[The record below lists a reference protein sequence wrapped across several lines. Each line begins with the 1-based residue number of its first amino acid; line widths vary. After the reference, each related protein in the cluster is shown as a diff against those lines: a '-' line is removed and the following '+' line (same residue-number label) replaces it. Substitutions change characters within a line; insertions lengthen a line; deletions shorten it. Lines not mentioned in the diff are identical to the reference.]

1 MLRILLAGNDS
12 RLLATRAAV
21 LARTGAIVA
30 YGDARETLDAL
41 DREEFDLVVF
51 CHSLLE
57 SDVLTIADKA
67 REKIPN
73 AKTLMVAVNRSGMNY
88 HGKCDAICMP
98 EPTELLARTREL
110 LASVTVQQYL

>member
-1 MLRILLAGNDS
+1 MLKIFLAGNDS

-21 LARTGAIVA
+21 LARTGASVA
-30 YGDARETLDAL
+30 YGDARETLDTL
-41 DREEFDLVVF
+41 DREAFDLVGF

-57 SDVLTIADKA
+57 SDVVMIVDKA

-73 AKTLMVAVNRSGMNY
+73 AKTLMVAVNRSVTNY
-88 HGKCDAICMP
+88 HGKCDAVCMP

-110 LASVTVQQYL
+110 LAGVTVQQYL